1 MARRRCLFASYFYVK
16 YNGASYDGTLT
27 IPSFDAT
34 GGTAEI
40 TVISYK
46 PWNIRT
52 ALPSW
57 ITMSTQ
63 SGKRGSTVI
72 TITASPNP
80 DSTQERDTTLTFMPN
95 TEKYSFILKLSQNK
109 VEEPYFFIGRS
120 MATATGT
127 ACTVSCASANT
138 QPDWDTVFGET
149 VFFQTNMIETVAQ
162 ATGVTLVWDSQYNE
176 MFDSDGGNWVNTNVS
191 IYRTDP
197 DNVETSQFISTSCY
211 NNDGEQRQGV
221 ILVKSGSTT
230 LGQITVVQAASE
242 TKYFYWGNS
251 GMETISGGT
260 ATSGQTTLTC
270 AYRTN
275 YNNLSS
281 ATTANWITSVTFTNG
296 TTFTVRFAAN
306 DSTEQRTGTVTIK
319 GDGTNVATFTVT
331 QKAKA
336 YFKWNDNNATAI
348 TADTIS
354 AAGGNASEA
363 YLTNYTGLSVS
374 PASTYAWM
382 SNVGITN
389 TAGNGSFS
397 GTAGNNG
404 GSSRDAIYNIKIGS
418 TTVGTITVRQAAYSP
433 TYSISVSPT
442 SDSSES
448 TATTS
453 TTVTVVSVNQG
464 WSFDA
469 NGTTI
474 TANPSTGNAGTTNV
488 TLNIPAYNG
497 ARTVY
502 FSGNTQNKASFEYTQ
517 SEAQTDDIW
526 VSYDSSDM
534 EYRFTATEES
544 GSKDVYIKTTP
555 EGLGWHLSE
564 NPAWVDVYPTA
575 GTGDE
580 TVVVSWSDITTSN
593 PEEEIRFVLDNGDDS
608 DYVFIEHAGSETH
621 SLVISI
627 ASEEIMVGDTTT
639 LSIEYDGNPVS
650 VSDVELS
657 YDSTIISIGSDGT
670 VTGLAAGNT
679 NISGTYQG
687 TSSNSISVQVN
698 EEPVAHDY
706 SIVLT
711 PIGGTVLQS
720 GVTETLYF
728 NADLYDYG
736 VFVCGVTSECTWTLD
751 SGIAY
756 ARVGTGSEKGSV
768 YLRSNP
774 RTSETGQVRARLSS
788 IDKYDTYPFTI
799 EPYQEP
805 STSLSCITV
814 TILSYPT
821 IDCTGGTVSTGSV
834 SYEVT
839 AYYDDSGSGGIDVT
853 SSASVTGT
861 PSTGVSAES
870 WGSTESDDERTAGTI
885 TIYASFTDGGVTK
898 NSEDSVT
905 IMQDPNPFVES
916 GQTNVFCAD
925 TQSHNDEKTGDYY
938 LSISCSPSEDT
949 VSSAASS
956 YSVVD
961 VTAKMHTPTTAF
973 TYDTYVLTTAYSG
986 TLCTGREISWDE
998 PDSQVSSGDTAATS
1012 VYTAETD
1019 TSFYVRQQ
1027 DNTPWATYN
1036 VNGDSVTASCL
1047 SANNTNADRTVT
1059 YTFITGSG
1067 QKETGCTF
1075 EMTQKRYEAPPTTRT
1090 ITIHF
1095 TDGLFKN
1102 DSADYKIVSM
1112 SCLIVD
1118 SSGEAVSSVEWNNHI
1133 HPLEKGQSLY
1143 YPTEFEE
1150 EGHTP
1155 TTWDYT
1161 FEVPQSFDD
1170 WEYFTITIDSIELSD
1185 GTSGRSFGPETFQ
1198 IRITPSQDVYDFTLP
1213 DITWYNR

>member
-1 MARRRCLFASYFYVK
+1 
-16 YNGASYDGTLT
+16 
-27 IPSFDAT
+27 
-34 GGTAEI
+34 
-40 TVISYK
+40 
-46 PWNIRT
+46 
-52 ALPSW
+52 
-57 ITMSTQ
+57 MSTQ

-72 TITASPNP
+72 TITASTNP

-120 MATATGT
+120 MATATET

-242 TKYFYWGNS
+242 SKYFYWGNS

-319 GDGTNVATFTVT
+319 GDGTNAATFTVT

-418 TTVGTITVRQAAYSP
+418 TTIGTITVRQAAYSP

-502 FSGNTQNKASFEYTQ
+502 FSGNTQNRASFEYTQ

-657 YDSTIISIGSDGT
+657 YDSTIISVGSDGT

-885 TIYASFTDGGVTK
+885 TIYASFTDGEITK
-898 NSEDSVT
+898 TNSADVD
-905 IMQDPNPFVES
+905 IIQDANPFVSS
-916 GQTNVFCAD
+916 GR
-925 TQSHNDEKTGDYY
+925 TGSGRTDVETETGETVGNSDYE
-938 LSISCSPSEDT
+938 ISCSPTSGI

-956 YSVVD
+956 VVVT
-961 VTAKMHTPTTAF
+961 VTATEYTPTTAF
-973 TYDTYVLTTAYSG
+973 TYDTYYPTSAYSG
-986 TLCTGREISWDE
+986 TLCTNAEVHWDE
-998 PDSQVSSGDTAATS
+998 TGDTRESGATAQTS
-1012 VYTAETD
+1012 AYTATTESPYSTTQEAGKTWASYEQEYDQVTISVEQNTD
-1019 TSFYVRQQ
+1019 ITSTR
-1027 DNTPWATYN
+1027 
-1036 VNGDSVTASCL
+1036 SIL
-1047 SANNTNADRTVT
+1047 
-1059 YTFITGSG
+1059 YTFRTGSG
-1067 QKETGCTF
+1067 QQETGCTF
-1075 EMTQKRYEAPPTTRT
+1075 ELTQEEGEPQPTTRDIKFIFNGEGGQFRNETNDT
-1090 ITIHF
+1090 ITFISLVCHDP
-1095 TDGLFKN
+1095 DGNTYWTATYDRHLTTLE
-1102 DSADYKIVSM
+1102 STTYPTQEGWQ
-1112 SCLIVD
+1112 VD
-1118 SSGEAVSSVEWNNHI
+1118 DVMGYEFWVHDVPYGTTEMTFEFDFSITSAVSGSAHGQTTVNNI
-1133 HPLEKGQSLY
+1133 SPTYVQGEY
-1143 YPTEFEE
+1143 YIIDLPTIN
-1150 EGHTP
+1150 
-1155 TTWDYT
+1155 Y
-1161 FEVPQSFDD
+1161 
-1170 WEYFTITIDSIELSD
+1170 D
-1185 GTSGRSFGPETFQ
+1185 G
-1198 IRITPSQDVYDFTLP
+1198 
-1213 DITWYNR
+1213 N